1 LSTDVSK
8 ILIGRVADIH
18 WIRVEGKGSF
28 QNSAGLKSY
37 ANKQIAAGATKFVF
51 DLENCGGMDST
62 FIGTLTGIVIQ
73 LDSEDDKLVGLA
85 NTNSRILQLICS
97 LGLDAIFEIDESGHR
112 WEEERKLVA
121 QGLSENKDLSTK
133 DEKAKVSLAAHEA
146 LGDANPDNVPRFED
160 VVEFLRKDLD

>member
-1 LSTDVSK
+1 
-8 ILIGRVADIH
+8 
-18 WIRVEGKGSF
+18 
-28 QNSAGLKSY
+28 
-37 ANKQIAAGATKFVF
+37 
-51 DLENCGGMDST
+51 MDST